1 MNKQT
6 LLTSDW
12 SQFRN
17 SAREQTSDWWNRT
30 WRASCC
36 AAIGSSCCCSAS
48 FGLWEPQSLDRWMRA
63 PPPEGTMSLHYTDTT
78 MTSLTVWMN
87 VWCGGCRWDQ
97 VTMSDTEVRWGEA
110 RWGEVRW
117 GEEFNEVF
125 TLQRSSDD
133 IIGCTTWWQTDSRR
147 HINICDIT
155 APLTR
160 SELHQTVFSLLQK
173 HFLSTCSDRK
183 WSFISCKSDNC
194 VCSLLR
200 NTQSLLELKSF

>member
-17 SAREQTSDWWNRT
+17 SASEQTSDWWNRT

-97 VTMSDTEVRWGEA
+97 VTMSDTEVRWGEV
-110 RWGEVRW
+110 RRGEVRW
-117 GEEFNEVF
+117 GEVRNLMKCLRFNAAPMTSSAAQHDDKQTVGDTLTSVTSQRRSLAQNFIKQFSVSYRNIFFLHVQTENEV
-125 TLQRSSDD
+125 SSRVNL
-133 IIGCTTWWQTDSRR
+133 TD
-147 HINICDIT
+147 
-155 APLTR
+155 
-160 SELHQTVFSLLQK
+160 
-173 HFLSTCSDRK
+173 
-183 WSFISCKSDNC
+183 C
-194 VCSLLR
+194 VCSLLTTR
-200 NTQSLLELKSF
+200 EIHKVY